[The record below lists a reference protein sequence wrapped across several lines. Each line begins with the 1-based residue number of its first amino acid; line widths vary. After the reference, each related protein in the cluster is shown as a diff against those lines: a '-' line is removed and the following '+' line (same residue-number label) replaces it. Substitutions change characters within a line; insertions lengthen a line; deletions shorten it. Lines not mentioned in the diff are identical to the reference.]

1 MIMVIRSVMFAT
13 TRAMGALGLGGVI
26 LWQVAAHSGAQ
37 TGAACVHVSAPNTV
51 VTVDGLVYHV
61 ATLWDSPIVIEL
73 RPGCHKLQA
82 FRDGQ
87 MIDER
92 EFTLGMG
99 EETVLV
105 PGDGRSVE

>member
-13 TRAMGALGLGGVI
+13 IKAMGALGLGGVI

-37 TGAACVHVSAPNTV
+37 TCTAYMHMLGPNMV
-51 VTVDGLVYHV
+51 VTVDGLAYHV
-61 ATLWDSPIVIEL
+61 ATPWESPIVIEL
-73 RPGCHKLQA
+73 RPGRHKLQA

-105 PGDGRSVE
+105 PGDRPIVK